1 MERRYVL
8 ILLMALSTVFAMT
21 SQVNAEET
29 ITVTST
35 GEDISENLDLK
46 AVASLFGE
54 VADLEKFE
62 AELNSPDRHINNL
75 DLNGDGQVDYLRVVE
90 MNENDGHLI
99 IIQAVLATDIY
110 QDVASIYVDKD
121 AVTNTVSVQVVGDEY
136 LYGTNY
142 VIEPVYIY
150 RPIIYDWFW
159 GPSWVCWHSPYYW
172 GYYPHWWHCY
182 DVWTYP
188 VYISHLHVYHHNH
201 GRCAF
206 RYAAAPRADV
216 GRMMASERGREISQ
230 RDMAVRQADRAFQTR
245 NAGMTNARQIQT
257 TQRRAASGATMASR
271 SAQRGSSFT
280 RSTSAPTATRST
292 SAPTATRS
300 TASSGYSGRSG
311 YSVGSS
317 STAAPTATRSTTAT
331 ATRSTAAPTATRST
345 TATATRSTSAPTAT
359 RSTASSGY
367 SGRSGYSVGS
377 SSASRS
383 SYSGSASR
391 SSYTS
396 SPNSSRSSYS
406 GGGSRR

>member
-62 AELNSPDRHINNL
+62 AELNSQDRHINNL

-300 TASSGYSGRSG
+300 TTATATRSTASSGYSGRSG

-317 STAAPTATRSTTAT
+317 STAAPTVTRSTTATATRSTTAT
-331 ATRSTAAPTATRST
+331 ATRSTA
-345 TATATRSTSAPTAT
+345 APTAT

-396 SPNSSRSSYS
+396 SPSSSRSSYS

>member
-90 MNENDGHLI
+90 MDENDGHLI

-292 SAPTATRS
+292 SASTATRSTSAPTATRS

-317 STAAPTATRSTTAT
+317 STAAPTATRSTKA
-331 ATRSTAAPTATRST
+331 
-345 TATATRSTSAPTAT
+345 TAT

-396 SPNSSRSSYS
+396 SPSSSRSSYS